1 MKLDIEKW
9 VEEAT
14 PLSETGD
21 ILFEESV
28 ICYKNSAYRSAYL
41 MSYLAFMI
49 TIKDRILKYEKC
61 PNNVNVKYWEMV
73 LRDLNDEQ
81 RWEETVLNLLQVSS
95 NELNFLICSGNSSI
109 NDFDVNVV
117 QSSTE
122 ELKTNWA
129 KVIEKLDPE
138 NVDFDKKQKYTIEF
152 HNVQLMGQ
160 EKRDSKIRRKADI
173 FEISA
178 SDPDFSKQLIYFRTL
193 RNQCAHG
200 KSIAR
205 DFSASYVECLW
216 AFMKNYLPKLRVGGT
231 IEYWKEKIINCYLFY
246 KDDLSL
252 YETFF
257 SELKVCSFPDEVLC
271 EIWNE
276 LLDKMKL
283 SYDFWEEEFIGDFV
297 FLKYICENEWSRKS
311 FLKCIK
317 DDFALHETIY
327 NTRFV
332 LIYVN
337 MKKYIEFYIKEDVTF
352 WKGIVFD
359 KIRETFQKKMEI
371 YDYLFELWYDLV
383 VDLNG
388 NKEKQYMMISSLSL
402 NALVQMEYEKH
413 LDELRK
419 IDYFYIMHK
428 SIRLYDSISSSNYV
442 AFSNYWRSDTDYK
455 VWFLENVLEAVSD
468 RNDTD
473 IQLFKLKVGMFLK
486 QIKKNSDNLPEYYMQ
501 KIAADNIIRC
511 IESGKNTE
519 LYTYWEKVKE
529 MTNK

>member
-1 MKLDIEKW
+1 MLIFLGGRQMIEIAICDDNEKDQEIIQKFVVEYMNEKNFFHTIWTYKTGEELLESEETFNVVFLDI
-9 VEEAT
+9 AM
-14 PLSETGD
+14 GD
-21 ILFEESV
+21 GMNGI
-28 ICYKNSAYRSAYL
+28 
-41 MSYLAFMI
+41 
-49 TIKDRILKYEKC
+49 
-61 PNNVNVKYWEMV
+61 
-73 LRDLNDEQ
+73 
-81 RWEETVLNLLQVSS
+81 
-95 NELNFLICSGNSSI
+95 
-109 NDFDVNVV
+109 
-117 QSSTE
+117 
-122 ELKTNWA
+122 
-129 KVIEKLDPE
+129 
-138 NVDFDKKQKYTIEF
+138 
-152 HNVQLMGQ
+152 
-160 EKRDSKIRRKADI
+160 
-173 FEISA
+173 
-178 SDPDFSKQLIYFRTL
+178 
-193 RNQCAHG
+193 
-200 KSIAR
+200 IAGR
-205 DFSASYVECLW
+205 
-216 AFMKNYLPKLRVGGT
+216 KLRSISRKT
-231 IEYWKEKIINCYLFY
+231 KI
-246 KDDLSL
+246 
-252 YETFF
+252 
-257 SELKVCSFPDEVLC
+257 
-271 EIWNE
+271 IWNE

-283 SYDFWEEEFIGDFV
+283 SYDFWEEEFIGDFD

-402 NALVQMEYEKH
+402 NALAQMEYEKH